1 MKKNKILKEAG
12 VLLIVMVMVF
22 SSTAAIANT
31 VKDLEPE
38 IDVECKEVWLGN
50 NPSAPM
56 SMADAWL
63 YYDDGGVES
72 VFGTSSP
79 PFWIAIRMNE
89 TELAP
94 YDGWE
99 IVESAWYHY
108 VYNQSIPTHDYE
120 IWLAEGN
127 LTHVQTIIV
136 NENDIAT
143 IPDGWEYHTFTNTY
157 TIDKSKDLW
166 IVAKIFCFNASAT
179 EDYCIGHDTT
189 AASYVAGKSALYH
202 TAYGGQD
209 DSSPFGDMG
218 SSYGAWCL
226 RVRAVQPPPTPVLSV
241 NVTGGFGLTATV
253 TNSGDTDATIVT
265 ADFTLT
271 GGFFLLPP
279 GGSKSVAVG
288 TVAKAGGT
296 GTAKCM
302 VFGIGKPTVTV
313 NVTCDEGV
321 TASGTYTPTFVILF
335 FVL

>member
-1 MKKNKILKEAG
+1 MKRNNILKEAC
-12 VLLIVMVMVF
+12 VLLIAAVMISSMVA
-22 SSTAAIANT
+22 TADTATNVT
-31 VKDLEPE
+31 PE
-38 IDVECKEVWLGN
+38 DVDCKEVWLGN
-50 NPSAPM
+50 NPSVPM

-63 YYDDGGVES
+63 HYDDGGVET

-79 PFWIAIRMNE
+79 PFWVAIRMNE

-127 LTHVQTIIV
+127 LTHAQTIIV

-143 IPDGWEYHTFTNTY
+143 IPDGWEYHNFTNTY

-179 EDYCIGHDTT
+179 DDYCIGHDKT
-189 AASYVAGKSALYH
+189 AASYVAGKSAMSH
-202 TAYGGQD
+202 TTYGGQD

-218 SSYGAWCL
+218 PSYGAWCL
-226 RVRAVQPPPTPVLSV
+226 RVRAVQPPTPVLSV
-241 NVTGGFGLTATV
+241 NLTGGFGLTATV
-253 TNSGDTDATIVT
+253 TNSGDADATNVE
-265 ADFTLT
+265 AEFTLT
-271 GGFFLLPP
+271 GGLMLLPP
-279 GGSKSVAVG
+279 GGTKTVAVG

-296 GTAKCM
+296 GTAKCF

-313 NVTCDEGV
+313 NVTCAEGV
-321 TASGTYTPTFVILF
+321 TASATYTPTFVILF
-335 FVL
+335 FVI

>member
-1 MKKNKILKEAG
+1 MKKNKFLKGAF
-12 VLLIVMVMVF
+12 VLLIAMAMVF

-31 VKDLEPE
+31 VKEPKTD
-38 IDVECKEVWLGN
+38 IECKEVWLGN

-63 YYDDGGVES
+63 HYDDGGVET
-72 VFGTSSP
+72 VFGTSNP

-89 TELAP
+89 TELAL

-127 LTHVQTIIV
+127 LTHAQTIIV
-136 NENDIAT
+136 NENDTAT
-143 IPDGWEYHTFTNTY
+143 IPDGWENHNFTNTY

-179 EDYCIGHDTT
+179 DDYCIGHDTT
-189 AASYVAGKSALYH
+189 AASYVAGKSAMYH

-218 SSYGAWCL
+218 PTYGAWCL
-226 RVRAVQPPPTPVLSV
+226 RVRAVQPPAPVLSV

-253 TNSGDTDATIVT
+253 TNSGDADATNVT

-279 GGSKSVAVG
+279 GGVKTNVTVG
-288 TVAKAGGT
+288 TVAKLGGT

-313 NVTCDEGV
+313 NVTCAEGA
-321 TASGTYTPTFVILF
+321 TASATYTPTFVILF
-335 FVL
+335 FVI